1 VKKSY
6 ICLKKSMYMQLST
19 GLVQPE
25 NGHYN
30 TDNLER
36 IIKALLALCELF
48 SASKTRPRRVLSG
61 SELGAGSRA
70 FSRTPPRLKAC
81 CKTCY
86 KIAANAETI
95 RKELQDLDGAE
106 LTKIVHLVAQQ
117 GEFAAPKKWLTESV
131 PMLLDAIQSFVKTR

>member
-1 VKKSY
+1 
-6 ICLKKSMYMQLST
+6 MYMQLST

-36 IIKALLALCELF
+36 IIKALF
-48 SASKTRPRRVLSG
+48 GIMRVIQ
-61 SELGAGSRA
+61 RIKD
-70 FSRTPPRLKAC
+70 TPPPRTFWQRTWRWIKGIFTNAAALESVLQDLLQ
-81 CKTCY
+81 
-86 KIAANAETI
+86 IAANAETI

-106 LTKIVHLVAQQ
+106 LTKIVYLVAQQ

-131 PMLLDAIQSFVKTR
+131 PKLLDAIQSFVQTR